1 MSAPITRLHNPRWVT
16 AIFSSTE
23 YSWIWLIA
31 RIYIGWNWLDAGRH
45 KLTSDAWMDGGA
57 ALQRFW
63 QGAISI
69 PEKGRP
75 PISYDWYREFLEF
88 MLNHG
93 WEVWFGPLVAVG
105 ETLVGIGLIVG
116 AFTGTAAFF
125 GAVMNWNFMLAGTA
139 SINPVLG
146 LIGIG
151 VMIAWKTAGW
161 WGIDRVLLPR
171 VGAPWKPGSL
181 FGGEK
186 PLAPTPSHQQFLR
199 SLEEWARMLA
209 GVGLLLYALIGL
221 TGATQV
227 AILLVAAAA
236 MLATGLGWFFIFPR
250 PRTEP

>member
-1 MSAPITRLHNPRWVT
+1 VT
-16 AIFSSTE
+16 AIFSTTE

-45 KLTSDAWMDGGA
+45 KLASDAWMDGGA

-63 QGAISI
+63 QAAISI

-116 AFTGTAAFF
+116 AFTGIAAFF
-125 GAVMNWNFMLAGTA
+125 GAAMNWNFMLAGTA
-139 SINPVLG
+139 STNPVLG

-171 VGAPWKPGSL
+171 VGAPWQPGAL

-186 PLAPTPSHQQFLR
+186 LLAPNPSHQQFLR

-236 MLATGLGWFFIFPR
+236 MLATGVGWFFIFPR
-250 PRTEP
+250 SRTEP